1 MNPDTERLGS
11 TRWCGVVDYLLR
23 QVNED
28 SLPFEMELGG
38 VGDVQ
43 PTSDG
48 GLYSGG
54 YNEEG
59 SEDHCIKGRRSSVQR
74 LEGMGELTESFHI

>member
-1 MNPDTERLGS
+1 MNPDTERLGG
-11 TRWCGVVDYLLR
+11 TRWRGVVDHLLR
-23 QVNED
+23 RVNED

-48 GLYSGG
+48 GLYTGG
-54 YNEEG
+54 
-59 SEDHCIKGRRSSVQR
+59 
-74 LEGMGELTESFHI
+74 

>member
-1 MNPDTERLGS
+1 MNPDTERLGG
-11 TRWCGVVDYLLR
+11 TRWRGVVDHLR

-59 SEDHCIKGRRSSVQR
+59 SEDHCTKGRRSSVQR
-74 LEGMGELTESFHI
+74 LASMGELTESFHI